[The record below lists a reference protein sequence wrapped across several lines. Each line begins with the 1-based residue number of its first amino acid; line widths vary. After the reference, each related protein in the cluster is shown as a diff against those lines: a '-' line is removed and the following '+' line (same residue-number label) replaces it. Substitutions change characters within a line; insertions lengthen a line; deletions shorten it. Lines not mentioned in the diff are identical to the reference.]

1 MTHYGNDALQVLL
14 DNYPE
19 YGDIGRDEDVKVCH
33 TTCPAGVDTRNR
45 LGIKNVGGAYLWHC
59 FNCGESGYYRP
70 KESFTKL
77 LEQEKVIITP
87 GSILDWFPKYESFSS
102 EYDDMPTAYRL
113 WLSSYGFDA
122 VECHML
128 GIRFSNDGVILPTYQ
143 GSEVKPG
150 GYQVRTFNAKVKY
163 RTYTVDKFSYL
174 DNDPDT
180 LVIVEDLLSSYKV
193 WLAGYS
199 SLALMGTKV
208 KCKLSELPQHQR
220 VVLWLDSDSA
230 GSKGALDLLR
240 ELNPLYPNMTMCF
253 NKQPKECTLDE
264 IRNMIDV

>member
-19 YGDIGRDEDVKVCH
+19 YEDIGRDEDVKVCH

-77 LEQEKVIITP
+77 LDEEKVIITP
-87 GSILDWFPKYESFSS
+87 GSILDSFPKYDSFSNA
-102 EYDDMPTAYRL
+102 YRDMPTMQRL
-113 WLSSYGFDA
+113 WLNSYGFDA
-122 VECHML
+122 TEFHIL
-128 GIRFSNDGVILPTYQ
+128 GIKFSDDGIILPTYNIDRK
-143 GSEVKPG
+143 VG

-174 DNDPDT
+174 YARDDV

-253 NKQPKECTLDE
+253 HKQPKECTLEE
-264 IRNMIDV
+264 IRQNVDV